1 MGQKQGEIT
10 RQRKLAIIHILIQN
24 QETDSTELIEN
35 IPDISSMKN
44 PSAALTEP
52 IKELRKERII
62 PQKRKRI
69 EHKKGVKGAIPLHI
83 KIINSSKTIR
93 VIFDSYPTF
102 HRALYNS
109 DWVRETMVNDRITF
123 PLPGKSKEELKEY
136 LRVSPSFF
144 RYFLTHENIDEIAV
158 EWAWHVYAN
167 ISGKLDYSV
176 LVGRYKE
183 GEDPFPPRAF
193 HELFY
198 LCAFIDRL
206 NGEMTPE
213 ARQFVERYKPIGKR

>member
-123 PLPGKSKEELKEY
+123 PLPGKSKEELKSIY
-136 LRVSPSFF
+136 AYHRVFS
-144 RYFLTHENIDEIAV
+144 V
-158 EWAWHVYAN
+158 
-167 ISGKLDYSV
+167 ISSLMRTSMR
-176 LVGRYKE
+176 L
-183 GEDPFPPRAF
+183 
-193 HELFY
+193 
-198 LCAFIDRL
+198 RL
-206 NGEMTPE
+206 NGHGMFTPTLVGSWII
-213 ARQFVERYKPIGKR
+213 RF